1 LAQFGV
7 PAATVTIAFNVFMR
21 VEIGPDGK
29 LTILPPT
36 VTIGQGV
43 TFLAERDLLV
53 AVTAC
58 PAAKAN
64 GGRVLPLGV
73 DIDAR
78 T

>member
-1 LAQFGV
+1 M

-21 VEIGPDGK
+21 VDVGPDGR

-36 VTIGQGV
+36 VTVGQGV

-64 GGRVLPLGV
+64 GGRTLPLGV
-73 DIDAR
+73 EID
-78 T
+78 TPT